1 MQQTSVNI
9 SNKKCPIRI
18 CCVLIAHLTT
28 SVKFPQCRAK
38 QASVVARA
46 TSQQTLFKTQC
57 LEAIVG
63 KRLRKMLLNGKAL
76 SNSTKIGK
84 QLAKD
89 VGEFPPMEK
98 LNWLIHLQHVRGEIA
113 SCKELINGE
122 MARSHGKNEYAFF
135 KQGVILKS
143 QGNILEALD
152 TFQKCLKLNQKNAN
166 ILKEVAS
173 CLYEMGRYRLSLN
186 ALLEAEK
193 LSKNPD
199 WNLDYLIAKTYVK
212 LGNSQKAKEYAHKSV
227 KVGKQEESYALLIR
241 LLVGEKD
248 FASAIAVGNAA
259 AEFCPDSVQLL
270 TESGLLYLK
279 TGQTQHAFE
288 RLSQALALDPA
299 CSKALLGIG
308 CITHR
313 HEDFE
318 VALTKYKI
326 AVLYEPESVA
336 LWNNIGLCF
345 YSKQKYIAGSACIH
359 MPDWQAISCLKRGL
373 WISPL
378 NWKIL
383 YNLALVHLATNQPAS
398 GFNFAC
404 AAVNLR
410 PDVGDCFALLGCKYV
425 QLLSERLDGVL
436 RRVGFY
442 WGDLTGW
449 RLKDTENA
457 LRALKQ
463 ALVLMPSDV
472 SLLANGSLML
482 ELLGFYE
489 ESEDFFN
496 KFKVLI
502 DEGHQVS
509 NEILSLMDRLLVV
522 QSSRAAEQPPGA
534 SVENSGTEQMKI
546 RSQMQE
552 DEV

>member
-1 MQQTSVNI
+1 
-9 SNKKCPIRI
+9 
-18 CCVLIAHLTT
+18 
-28 SVKFPQCRAK
+28 
-38 QASVVARA
+38 
-46 TSQQTLFKTQC
+46 
-57 LEAIVG
+57 
-63 KRLRKMLLNGKAL
+63 MLLNGKAL

-143 QGNILEALD
+143 QGNIQEALD

-199 WNLDYLIAKTYVK
+199 WNLDDLIAKTYVK

-345 YSKQKYIAGSACIH
+345 YSKQKYIA
-359 MPDWQAISCLKRGL
+359 AISCLKRGL

-410 PDVGDCFALLGCKYV
+410 PDVGDCFALLGYT
-425 QLLSERLDGVL
+425 LFE
-436 RRVGFY
+436 
-442 WGDLTGW
+442 
-449 RLKDTENA
+449 LKDTENA

-482 ELLGFYE
+482 ELLGFYD

-509 NEILSLMDRLLVV
+509 NEVLGSDLGSSAANILSLMDRLLVV

>member
-9 SNKKCPIRI
+9 SNKKCPIRR
-18 CCVLIAHLTT
+18 CCVLIAHLAT

-143 QGNILEALD
+143 QGNIQEALD

-199 WNLDYLIAKTYVK
+199 WNLDDLIAKTYVK

-410 PDVGDCFALLGCKYV
+410 PDVGDCFALLGYT
-425 QLLSERLDGVL
+425 LFE
-436 RRVGFY
+436 
-442 WGDLTGW
+442 
-449 RLKDTENA
+449 LKDTENA

-482 ELLGFYE
+482 ELLGFYD

-509 NEILSLMDRLLVV
+509 NEVLGSDLGSSAANILSLMDRLLVV